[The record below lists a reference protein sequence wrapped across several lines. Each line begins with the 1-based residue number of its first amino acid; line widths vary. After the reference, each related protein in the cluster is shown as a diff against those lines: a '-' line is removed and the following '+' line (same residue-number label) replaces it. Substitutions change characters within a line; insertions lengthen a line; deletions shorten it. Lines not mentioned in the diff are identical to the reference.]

1 MAAHHVTSIA
11 WRRRGANLA
20 PVKILLAYR
29 SGRPGAGDYFARMMP
44 VGLGYIN
51 AALKSEG
58 FPSRLANLSAV
69 PWRRAVELL
78 RREKPDLVGL
88 TTYTFNRHASLRLAA
103 AAKAANRRCFV
114 VVGGPHASH
123 LPRSLLLGCPA
134 IDAVA
139 TGEGETLMV
148 DLARCLA
155 SGGDP
160 GKVRGLHLRDADG
173 GVESTGPRDPIAS
186 LDTIPFPAPWY
197 EGHHLNV
204 TAEAGFIIT
213 SRGCPGRCTFCNT
226 PDFWGTR
233 MRFRGAAEV
242 VQEIAYLSRRLGI
255 LYVSIRDD
263 TFTVHKKRLLE
274 LCERL
279 EEARLGVLWNCQ
291 SRVNAIDEERL
302 AAMRRAGCEIVQYGV
317 ESGSPRIMNLLAK
330 DITIDQARAAAAATR
345 KVGMHLSVYLISAVP
360 GETETDFEATA
371 ALLREMRPHDAMVA
385 PLAIYP
391 GTALWE
397 EYKRTRGVDDG
408 WWMEEKADTLY
419 AMGARERRRSHER
432 MARLCREM
440 MRPGRRASKR
450 MGAASSAPLVDA
462 EAASAEPLA
471 GSDAASAGEGVTQA
485 RGTAYT
491 RAELEGHK
499 RLLPGAFG
507 PLLSSGMAYE
517 SEGRAGEALDEYAAI
532 LSRDPTNPWG
542 LIRSAAVLMAS
553 GDPHGASIFATELTK
568 AHPRHAP
575 GHALLAETQL
585 ALGKKSRARAAA
597 RSAASLDPH
606 DAQVARLLRA
616 LGR

>member
-1 MAAHHVTSIA
+1 
-11 WRRRGANLA
+11 
-20 PVKILLAYR
+20 
-29 SGRPGAGDYFARMMP
+29 MMP

-51 AALKSEG
+51 AALRAEG
-58 FPSRLANLSAV
+58 FSCRLANLSAV
-69 PWRRAVELL
+69 PWGRAVELL
-78 RREKPDLVGL
+78 RREKPALLGL

-103 AAKAANRRCFV
+103 AAKAANPRCFV

-123 LPRSLLLGCPA
+123 LPGSLLRGCRS

-139 TGEGETLMV
+139 TGEGESLMV
-148 DLARCLA
+148 DLARCIA
-155 SGGDP
+155 GGGDP
-160 GKVRGLHLRDADG
+160 GSVRGLHLRGAG
-173 GVESTGPRDPIAS
+173 GEVVPTGPRDPIAS
-186 LDTIPFPAPWY
+186 LDAIPYPSPWY

-242 VQEIAYLSRRLGI
+242 VEEIAYLSKRLGI

-279 EEARLGVLWNCQ
+279 NDARTGVLWNCQ
-291 SRVNAIDEERL
+291 SRVNAIDGERL
-302 AAMRRAGCEIVQYGV
+302 TAMRRAGCEIVQYGV
-317 ESGSPRIMNLLAK
+317 ESGSARIMRLLAK

-345 KVGMHLSVYLISAVP
+345 RVGMHLSVYLISAVP
-360 GETETDFEATA
+360 GETDADFEATA

-397 EYKRTRGVDDG
+397 EYKRRRGVDDD
-408 WWMEEKADTLY
+408 WWLKEKADTLY
-419 AMGARERRRSHER
+419 AMSARERKRSHDR
-432 MARLCREM
+432 MARLCRDV
-440 MRPGRRASKR
+440 MRTTGRASRR
-450 MGAASSAPLVDA
+450 MGAASSAPLVEA
-462 EAASAEPLA
+462 EAAAGMSASVEAPA
-471 GSDAASAGEGVTQA
+471 ASDAGSAGEGAAQA

-491 RAELEGHK
+491 RAELENHK

-517 SEGRAGEALDEYAAI
+517 SEGQAGEALNEYAAI
-532 LSRDPTNPWG
+532 LTHDPANPWG

-553 GDPHGASIFATELTK
+553 GDPQGASIYAIELTK

-575 GHALLAETQL
+575 GHALLAEIQL
-585 ALGKKSRARAAA
+585 ALGKKARARAAA
-597 RSAASLDPH
+597 RSVRTTRRS
-606 DAQVARLLRA
+606 R
-616 LGR
+616 GC